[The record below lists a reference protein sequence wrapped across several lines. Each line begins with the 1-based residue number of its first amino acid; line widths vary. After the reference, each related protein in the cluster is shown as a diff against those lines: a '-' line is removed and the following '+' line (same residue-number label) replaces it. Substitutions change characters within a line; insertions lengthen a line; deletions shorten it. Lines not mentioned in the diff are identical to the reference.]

1 MRRRSEPSAH
11 RRRVP
16 SWSRHGLV
24 VLLVALAALPP
35 ISLAGPQDRTRYEL
49 TRHIVLF
56 DTISLEHTLFDR
68 AVYQGHTYSDKA
80 PGMSFF
86 AIPWFELERAGGI
99 AKPPVQWHDEG
110 DSSLW
115 LMRVLT
121 SGLLFLLAVTAL
133 SVVGDR
139 IVTGTGP
146 LTAALF
152 GVATL
157 AAPLAPTFFE
167 HDAGGALAI
176 TSFALLV
183 LGRGRRALA
192 AAGVLAGAATCFDYS
207 TGLIALA
214 LLGYCVYAHRRRVTW
229 FLAGVLPPALALGAY
244 NWAAFDSPF
253 RLSYR
258 YVRNAYAERQRAGFF
273 GIGHPTAHG
282 LWDVL
287 AGPRGLLVW
296 SPICLAAGVGLWL
309 LWRRGRRAEAL
320 VASLVTVAF
329 VFVDAGYFLPYGG
342 GSPGPRFL
350 APALPF
356 LMLGLPAALE
366 RFRRP
371 TLALG
376 LLSVVTMSVQALSWG
391 VRSEFDRTYVPAK
404 DEVMA
409 TIWSVAGVDRNT
421 GAALVLAAALAAYAA
436 GVVRM
441 RRG

>member
-167 HDAGGALAI
+167 HDAGGALTIA
-176 TSFALLV
+176 SFALLF
-183 LGRGRRALA
+183 LGRSRRALA
-192 AAGVLAGAATCFDYS
+192 AAGALAGTAVCFDYS
-207 TGLIALA
+207 SGLIVLA
-214 LLGYCVYAHRRRVTW
+214 LLGYCVYVHRRGIAW
-229 FLAGVLPPALALGAY
+229 FLAGVVPPALALGAY

-258 YVRNAYAERQRAGFF
+258 YVRNAYTEQQREGFF
-273 GIGHPTAHG
+273 GIGSPSLHG

-287 AGPRGLLVW
+287 LGPRGLLVW
-296 SPICLAAGVGLWL
+296 SPVCLAAAVGLWL
-309 LWRRGRRAEAL
+309 LWRRGLRAEAV
-320 VASLVTVAF
+320 VAALVTVAF

-342 GSPGPRFL
+342 GSPGPRFF

-356 LMLGLPAALE
+356 LLLGLPAALE
-366 RFRRP
+366 RFRLP

-376 LLSVVTMSVQALSWG
+376 LVSVVTMTVQALSWG
-391 VRSEFDRTYVPAK
+391 VRSELDRAYLP
-404 DEVMA
+404 DRNDVMA
-409 TIWSVAGVDRNT
+409 TVWSLAGASRNA
-421 GAALVLAAALAAYAA
+421 GAALVLVAGLAAFAAA
-436 GVVRM
+436 VVRT
-441 RRG
+441 RRA